1 MTQKERRLFLIQSL
15 LLEQQHDRDI
25 EIPKEDEA
33 QKNLLRSLFNIRMP
47 NPVSKNSWRYKMLIC
62 RRKSDERES
71 PNLLICNPFK
81 IILSLAGRYHHPA
94 L

>member
-47 NPVSKNSWRYKMLIC
+47 NPVSKRIPGDTRCLFAGGNQTKGNHRIC
-62 RRKSDERES
+62 
-71 PNLLICNPFK
+71 
-81 IILSLAGRYHHPA
+81 
-94 L
+94 